1 MRVRS
6 STRAA
11 IRPSRSR
18 SGSTSGAFG
27 AAAVPSGAST
37 GEHEAV
43 ELRDGGEAWLGKGVT
58 RAVAHVNG
66 EIADRIEGMDARE
79 QREIDGAMVALDGT
93 PTKARLGANAV
104 LGVSLAVAKAAAAD
118 AELPL
123 YRWLGGTNAH
133 VLPVPMMNV
142 INGGAH
148 AQNSLDFQEFM
159 LVPAGAPIVLGGDPD
174 RRRVLSRAEG
184 AARRARPL
192 DRGRRRGRLRT
203 RSRAPPTTPVRR
215 FSKQRSGPGIA
226 TRSRSRSIPR
236 RASCS
241 ETGPTCS
248 NGREGRSTE
257 TG

>member
-1 MRVRS
+1 MS
-6 STRAA
+6 SIVHIHARQ
-11 IRPSRSR
+11 ILDSR
-18 SGSTSGAFG
+18 GNPTVEVEVGLESGAFG

-174 RRRVLSRAEG
+174 RRRVLSRAEV

-192 DRGRRRGRLRT
+192 DRGGRRGRLRT
-203 RSRAPPTTPVRR
+203 RSGLRLRHL
-215 FSKQRSGPGIA
+215 
-226 TRSRSRSIPR
+226 
-236 RASCS
+236 
-241 ETGPTCS
+241 
-248 NGREGRSTE
+248 
-257 TG
+257 